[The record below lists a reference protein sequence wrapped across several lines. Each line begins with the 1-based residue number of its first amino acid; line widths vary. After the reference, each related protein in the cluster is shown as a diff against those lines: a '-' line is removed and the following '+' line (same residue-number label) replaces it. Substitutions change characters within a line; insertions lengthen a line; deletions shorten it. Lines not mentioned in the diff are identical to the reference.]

1 MAFGRKKSRYEP
13 SHDVRWLVVGLGN
26 PGREYEDTP
35 HNVGFQVVDALA
47 TSTRTPL
54 VSKHEGLYGVG
65 AIDGADGDIAL
76 LKPLTYMN
84 LSGRSVKPAMSQNQ
98 LLPARVLVVHD
109 EIDLPF
115 GQVQLKV
122 GGGLA
127 GHNGLKSIT
136 DSLSTKEFVRLRVG
150 VGRPGPGDRRPIRD
164 WILSSWD
171 QPAGEVE
178 QLVLDAMS
186 AVELIVRSGVRVAM
200 NKVNATRAPGAA
212 D

>member
-47 TSTRTPL
+47 RSTRTSL
-54 VSKHEGLYGVG
+54 IAKHDGLYGVG
-65 AIDGADGDIAL
+65 AIEGVDGDVAL

-84 LSGRSVKPAMSQNQ
+84 LSGRSVKPAMSS
-98 LLPARVLVVHD
+98 LKLAPARVLVVHD

-115 GQVQLKV
+115 GALQVKV

-136 DSLSTKEFVRLRVG
+136 ETLSTKEFVRLRVG
-150 VGRPGPGDRRPIRD
+150 VGRPGEGDRRPIRD

-171 QPAGEVE
+171 QAPDEVAM
-178 QLVLDAMS
+178 LVDS
-186 AVELIVRSGVRVAM
+186 AVEAVHLVVRSGVRVAM
-200 NKVNATRAPGAA
+200 NKVNGATGPRS
-212 D
+212 

>member
-1 MAFGRKKSRYEP
+1 MAFGRKKSYEP

-47 TSTRTPL
+47 TSTRTSL
-54 VSKHEGLYGVG
+54 VSKHEGVYGVG
-65 AIDGADGDIAL
+65 AIEGADGDVAL
-76 LKPLTYMN
+76 LKPLTFMN

-98 LLPARVLVVHD
+98 LMPARVLVVHD

-115 GQVQLKV
+115 GELQVKV

-171 QPAGEVE
+171 QDAAEVE
-178 QLVLDAMS
+178 QVVFDALA
-186 AVELIVRSGVRVAM
+186 AVELVARSGVRIAM
-200 NKVNATRAPGAA
+200 NKVNGATGPRSQ
-212 D
+212 

>member
-1 MAFGRKKSRYEP
+1 MAFGRKKSYEP

-26 PGREYEDTP
+26 PGREYEHTP
-35 HNVGFQVVDALA
+35 HNVGFQVIDALA
-47 TSTRTPL
+47 TSTRTSL
-54 VSKHEGLYGVG
+54 IAKHEGLYGVG
-65 AIDGADGDIAL
+65 AIEGADGDVAL

-98 LLPARVLVVHD
+98 LMPARVLVVHD

-115 GQVQLKV
+115 GELQVKV

-171 QPAGEVE
+171 QTPGEVE
-178 QLVLDAMS
+178 QLTFDAMA

-200 NKVNATRAPGAA
+200 NKVNGATGRSGPG
-212 D
+212 

>member
-1 MAFGRKKSRYEP
+1 M
-13 SHDVRWLVVGLGN
+13 RWLVVGLGN
-26 PGREYEDTP
+26 PGPEYARTP
-35 HNVGFQVVDALA
+35 HNVGFDVVDALA
-47 TSTRTPL
+47 TRTRTAL

-65 AIDGADGDIAL
+65 AIPEADGDVAL

-84 LSGRSVKPAMSQNQ
+84 LSGRSVKPAMHQ
-98 LLPARVLVVHD
+98 LQLQPGRVLVVHD

-115 GQVQLKV
+115 GTLQVKV

-171 QPAGEVE
+171 QSAAEVE
-178 QLVLDAMS
+178 QLVDDAAA
-186 AVELIVRSGVRVAM
+186 AVALLVERGVRTAM
-200 NKVNATRAPGAA
+200 NRVNAVR
-212 D
+212 

>member
-1 MAFGRKKSRYEP
+1 MAFGRKKSYEP

-47 TSTRTPL
+47 TSTRTSL
-54 VSKHEGLYGVG
+54 VSKHEGVYGVG
-65 AIDGADGDIAL
+65 AIEGADGDVAL
-76 LKPLTYMN
+76 LKPLTFMN

-98 LLPARVLVVHD
+98 LMPARVLVVHD

-115 GQVQLKV
+115 GELQVKV

-171 QPAGEVE
+171 QDAAEVE
-178 QLVLDAMS
+178 QLVFDALA
-186 AVELIVRSGVRVAM
+186 AVELVVRSGVRIAM
-200 NKVNATRAPGAA
+200 NKVNGATGPRKQ
-212 D
+212 